1 MSPSTPARLPGADPA
16 AGRPAVALE
25 GVTKRYGH
33 VAANLGVDL
42 AVAPG
47 EVHAVVGENGAGK
60 STAMSVMFG
69 LQRPDEGRV
78 LRRGQPVHFR
88 SPADAIASGLG
99 MVHQR
104 FQLFP
109 TLTVAENVVLGAE
122 PSSPWRGIDR
132 RRAGERVTEL
142 AERYGLAVD
151 PAAVVGDLPVGVRQ
165 RVEILKALHREAEVL
180 ILDEPTAVL
189 TPQEARSLFGVLR
202 GLTAQGASVVL
213 VTHRLA
219 EVLEASDSVT
229 VLRGG
234 RVVGRHRTRDT
245 TTRELVREMIG
256 RDLDDDAP
264 GRATAGTPAVGGGST
279 GGSTGGTPRPDA
291 MGPGPGPAPSEARGL
306 EVHGLTVRDADSVA
320 RLDEVSFTVRPGEIV
335 GIAGVAGSGQRE
347 LVDALTGLRKDALGE
362 VRLRGTGLARLSV
375 RGRRRAGIGY
385 VPEDR
390 HGRATAAGMSLAD
403 NLAMGEEDLPPLR
416 RAGGRLS
423 RSAVL
428 ERAIRLVRAFSVRTP
443 SVRSPVS
450 ALSGGNAQK
459 AVLAR
464 ELSRDLALLVAEE
477 PTQGVDVGAQEAIHV
492 LLRSAAAGGTAVL
505 LVSSDLGE
513 LRALSDRVLVM
524 FAGAVVRE
532 LPVAEATDE
541 ALGGAMTGLAT
552 AGTGGDR

>member
-1 MSPSTPARLPGADPA
+1 MSSSTPVPAAGADPVP
-16 AGRPAVALE
+16 GRPAVALE
-25 GVTKRYGH
+25 SVTKRYGH

-60 STAMSVMFG
+60 STAMSVLFG
-69 LQRPDEGRV
+69 LQQPDEGRV
-78 LRRGQPVHFR
+78 LRRGEPVLFR

-109 TLTVAENVVLGAE
+109 TLTVAENIVIGAE
-122 PSSPWRGIDR
+122 PSSPWGGIDR
-132 RRAGERVTEL
+132 RRAADRVAAL

-151 PAAVVGDLPVGVRQ
+151 PGAVVGDLPVGVRQ

-189 TPQEARSLFGVLR
+189 TPQEATSLFAVLR
-202 GLTAQGASVVL
+202 GLVAHGASVVL

-234 RVVGRHRTRDT
+234 RVVGRHRTPDT
-245 TTRELVREMIG
+245 SARELVREMIG
-256 RDLDDDAP
+256 RDLDDVTP
-264 GRATAGTPAVGGGST
+264 GRAAA
-279 GGSTGGTPRPDA
+279 A
-291 MGPGPGPAPSEARGL
+291 GPGALRGAEQDSPGAVL
-306 EVHGLTVRDADSVA
+306 EVRGLTVRDGDGVA
-320 RLDEVSFTVRPGEIV
+320 RLDDVSFTLRPGEIV

-347 LVDALTGLRKDALGE
+347 LVDALTGLRKDAQGE
-362 VRLRGTGLARLSV
+362 VRLGGADLARLSV
-375 RGRRRAGIGY
+375 RARRRAGIGY

-390 HGRATAAGMSLAD
+390 HGRATASCLSVAD

-416 RAGGRLS
+416 RAAGRLS
-423 RSAVL
+423 QSAVL
-428 ERAIRLVRAFSVRTP
+428 ARAARLVEAFSVRTP
-443 SVRSPVS
+443 SVRSPIS

-464 ELSRDLALLVAEE
+464 ELSRDVALLVAEE
-477 PTQGVDVGAQEAIHV
+477 PTQGVDVGAQESIHG
-492 LLRSAAAGGTAVL
+492 LLRAATGRGTAVL
-505 LVSSDLGE
+505 LLSSDLAE

-541 ALGGAMTGLAT
+541 ALGAAMAGLAPVP
-552 AGTGGDR
+552 TGSDR

>member
-1 MSPSTPARLPGADPA
+1 MSSSTPAPVPGAHPA
-16 AGRPAVALE
+16 PGRPAVALE
-25 GVTKRYGH
+25 GVTKRYGP
-33 VAANLGVDL
+33 VTANVGVDL
-42 AVAPG
+42 AVAAG

-60 STAMSVMFG
+60 STAMSVLFG
-69 LQRPDEGRV
+69 LQQPDEGRV
-78 LRRGQPVHFR
+78 LRRGEPVRFR

-109 TLTVAENVVLGAE
+109 TLTVAENVVIGAE
-122 PSSPWRGIDR
+122 PSSRWGGIDR
-132 RRAGERVTEL
+132 RHAAERVAGL

-151 PAAVVGDLPVGVRQ
+151 PDAVVGDLPVGVRQ

-189 TPQEARSLFGVLR
+189 TPQEARTLFAVLR

-234 RVVGRHRTRDT
+234 RVVGRHTTADT
-245 TTRELVREMIG
+245 SARELVREMIG
-256 RDLDDDAP
+256 RDLDDAAP
-264 GRATAGTPAVGGGST
+264 SRAAAGGRTAGGGPQAV
-279 GGSTGGTPRPDA
+279 A
-291 MGPGPGPAPSEARGL
+291 GPERIAGVAL
-306 EVHGLTVRDADSVA
+306 EVRGLTVRDGDGVA
-320 RLDEVSFTVRPGEIV
+320 RLDDVSFTLQPGEIL

-347 LVDALTGLRKDALGE
+347 LVDALTGLRKDARGG
-362 VRLRGTGLARLSV
+362 VRLGRDDLTPLSV
-375 RGRRRAGIGY
+375 RARRRAGVAY

-390 HGRATAAGMSLAD
+390 HGRATASGLSVAD
-403 NLAMGEEDLPPLR
+403 NLAMGEEDQPPLR
-416 RAGGRLS
+416 RAVGRLS
-423 RSAVL
+423 QSAVL
-428 ERAIRLVRAFSVRTP
+428 ERATRLVEAFSVRTP
-443 SVRSPVS
+443 SVRSPIS

-464 ELSRDLALLVAEE
+464 ELSREVALLVAEE
-477 PTQGVDVGAQEAIHV
+477 PTQGVDVGAQESIHG
-492 LLRSAAAGGTAVL
+492 LLRAAAGRGTAVL
-505 LVSSDLGE
+505 LVSSDLAE

-532 LPVAEATDE
+532 VPVAEASDE
-541 ALGGAMTGLAT
+541 VLGAAMAGLAPV
-552 AGTGGDR
+552 ATGSER